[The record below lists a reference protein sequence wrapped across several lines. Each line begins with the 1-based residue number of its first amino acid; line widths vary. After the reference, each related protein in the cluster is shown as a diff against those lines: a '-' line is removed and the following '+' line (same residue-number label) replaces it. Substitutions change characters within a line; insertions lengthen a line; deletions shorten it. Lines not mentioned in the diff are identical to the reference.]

1 MESHTQNGFGIHLYF
16 FSNYIKSYF
25 ILIKVMS
32 SKDTSISNN
41 NIKWQR
47 I

>member
-16 FSNYIKSYF
+16 FQITLKV